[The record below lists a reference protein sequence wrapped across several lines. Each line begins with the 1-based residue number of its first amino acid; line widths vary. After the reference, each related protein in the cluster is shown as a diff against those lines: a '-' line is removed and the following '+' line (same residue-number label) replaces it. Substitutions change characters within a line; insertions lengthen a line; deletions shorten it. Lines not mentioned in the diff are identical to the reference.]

1 MATHLRAHNI
11 WNFVETGLAEEA
23 SDTAR
28 RRDQLVY
35 HRFNKE
41 LIDYSIFSIII
52 NAKTAKGVWDILK
65 FSYKGV
71 EKAQKSKL
79 QSLWRKYK
87 SYEMSSSKSMEQYF
101 SRVTYLVNKMRVYRE
116 DIPNNKVV
124 DKFLHTMLM
133 KFDHVVTMIIE
144 SHNTYTLT

>member
-1 MATHLRAHNI
+1 MNMNYNIVWSGPKLDGKLDFYYWETLMATHLRAHNI

-52 NAKTAKGVWDILK
+52 NAKTAKGV
-65 FSYKGV
+65 
-71 EKAQKSKL
+71 
-79 QSLWRKYK
+79 
-87 SYEMSSSKSMEQYF
+87 
-101 SRVTYLVNKMRVYRE
+101 
-116 DIPNNKVV
+116 
-124 DKFLHTMLM
+124 
-133 KFDHVVTMIIE
+133 
-144 SHNTYTLT
+144 